1 MNKVYKTI
9 LSIAACSIVAG
20 AVIAPNAVNA
30 WGDSNHGRESYTIAQ
45 INAGVLGDKITF
57 NSISDGKIG
66 DEKNFVGAKLSAD
79 TGTVWSANE
88 IRVAMGETYTIR
100 IYVHNNSPK
109 GTNAIAKDVVASFS
123 LPTTV
128 ASEQTIVG
136 YIDSSN
142 ATPNKYWDEVK
153 LVADQDFFI
162 EYVEGSAKYTNAKMG
177 AVALPNEV
185 ITSGAKL
192 GYDKLD
198 GNIPGCYE
206 YDGVVT
212 IEVKVHSSVASKVS
226 KTVRNVTPSTT
237 TKTGFTANGNKF
249 GETVDA
255 KVGDYVEYQIEYK
268 NLLSETAKNVMIRDV
283 LPTNVEYVKGTTRL
297 YNSNYQDGVLLKDD
311 TVATDGI
318 NIGDYEANGLAYVRF
333 VAKVVD
339 KELGCGA
346 NELVNWASA
355 TVKNK
360 VVKDDAKVNT
370 SKTCETTPE
379 PKPTDPEPKPTDPE
393 PTPKELPNTGAADVA
408 GAALGAGAV
417 TTALGYF
424 IASRKKLM

>member
-20 AVIAPNAVNA
+20 ATIAPSAVNA
-30 WGDSNHGRESYTIAQ
+30 WGDSNKGRESYTIAQ

-66 DEKNFVGAKLSAD
+66 DEKNFVGAKLSTD

-88 IRVAMGETYTIR
+88 IHVAMGETYTVR

-109 GTNAIAKDVVASFS
+109 GTAKIAENVTASFS

-128 ASEQTIVG
+128 GTEQTIVG

-142 ATPNKYWDEVK
+142 ATPARYWDEVK

-177 AVALPNEV
+177 TVALPNEV

-198 GNIPGCYE
+198 GKIPGCYE

-212 IEVKVHSSVASKVS
+212 IEVKVHALVASKVS

-255 KVGDYVEYQIEYK
+255 KVGDYVEYQIEYR
-268 NLLSETAKNVMIRDV
+268 NLLGERVENVMIRDA
-283 LPTNVEYVKGTTRL
+283 LPTNMEYVANTTRV
-297 YNSNYQDGVLLKDD
+297 YNSNYQDGILIKEN
-311 TVATDGI
+311 TVTTDGI
-318 NIGDYEANGLAYVRF
+318 NIGNYDANGLAYVRF

-339 KELGCGA
+339 KELGCGD
-346 NELVNWASA
+346 NVLVNWASA
-355 TVKNK
+355 TVNSK

-370 SKTCETTPE
+370 NKVCETPTTPDKPKPE
-379 PKPTDPEPKPTDPE
+379 DPKPTDPG
-393 PTPKELPNTGAADVA
+393 TPKELPNTGATEAA